1 MPARDFI
8 RLLTPAI
15 VLAAAAPVVG
25 CGPIAFEGGS
35 ALSIVGTPPA
45 PEAAPE
51 PEPEKPKLVEVKSD
65 RIVINEKIQFE
76 FNKAIIKSE
85 SDALMTEIAKVMN
98 DNPRIKKIEIQ
109 GHASS
114 EGSDRYN
121 LKLSDRRAKAVMK
134 WLTDADKGKVDE
146 GRLTAKGYGETKP
159 IASND
164 TEEGRE
170 KNRRVEFMIL
180 EQDVT
185 TKKVE
190 KDPKTGTEK
199 VIEEKTEKVKK

>member
-1 MPARDFI
+1 MPTRDFI

-45 PEAAPE
+45 PEAEPE

-65 RIVINEKIQFE
+65 RIQINEKIQFE
-76 FNKAIIKSE
+76 LNKAVIKSE
-85 SDALMTEIAKVMN
+85 SDALLTEIAKVMN
-98 DNPRIKKIEIQ
+98 EHPRIKKIEIQ

-134 WLTDADKGKVDE
+134 WLTDAKKGKVDE
-146 GRLTAKGYGETKP
+146 KRLTAKGYGETKP

-164 TEEGRE
+164 TEDGRE

-190 KDPKTGTEK
+190 KDPDTGEEK

>member
-35 ALSIVGTPPA
+35 ALSVVGTPPA

-65 RIVINEKIQFE
+65 RIQINEKIQFE
-76 FNKAIIKSE
+76 LNKAKIKSE
-85 SDALMTEIAKVMN
+85 SDALLTEIAKVMN
-98 DNPRIKKIEIQ
+98 ENPRIKKIEIQ

-121 LKLSDRRAKAVMK
+121 LKLSDRRSKAVMN
-134 WLTDADKGKVDE
+134 WLTDKGSVAK
-146 GRLTAKGYGETKP
+146 GRLTAKGFGETKP
-159 IASND
+159 IATND

-180 EQDVT
+180 DQDVT

-190 KDPKTGTEK
+190 KDPKTGKEK
-199 VIEEKTEKVKK
+199 VVEEKTEKEQKGK